1 MNSRFLGIF
10 CDTPTVVN
18 ILGQLTVDSSFF
30 CINVYC
36 LLIIKYQKIKYQKI
50 LLQKSSHPFHQKV
63 TFNLQESVHPKV
75 SSNELEPSE
84 ESTYTS

>member
-36 LLIIKYQKIKYQKI
+36 LLIIKYQKI
-50 LLQKSSHPFHQKV
+50 LLQKSSWYQSKVWLYSGRRPVLSRHQV
-63 TFNLQESVHPKV
+63 LALLVDH
-75 SSNELEPSE
+75 L
-84 ESTYTS
+84 